1 MLVIILMIWVLPCAL
16 IVDPHDAATYLIPSI
31 SILGLF
37 YAAMF
42 SIQLLI
48 NQGFYKVALWM
59 KLLGPIF
66 CILMN
71 NYKYGS
77 NDSNSMYGFLLGIHY
92 DCMFFAQGV
101 IDQFYNKEIMMYRD
115 ELASTALM
123 PLSIGAWILLYSI
136 TSPMNTD
143 TGFLFYYPL
152 YSKFDYQALY
162 TTGTW

>member
-1 MLVIILMIWVLPCAL
+1 MRGGSNSGWSTWGPLTNSC
-16 IVDPHDAATYLIPSI
+16 
-31 SILGLF
+31 
-37 YAAMF
+37 
-42 SIQLLI
+42 
-48 NQGFYKVALWM
+48 FYKVALWM

-66 CILMN
+66 CIVMN
-71 NYKYGS
+71 SYKYGS

-101 IDQFYNKEIMMYRD
+101 IDQFYNKEIMRYRD

-143 TGFLFYYPL
+143 TGVLFYYPL

-162 TTGTW
+162 TTGTWQWIYMIVWAYH